1 MRHPSQ
7 SWHRR
12 PQIQHHYN
20 LIRRS

>member
-7 SWHRR
+7 SWRRR